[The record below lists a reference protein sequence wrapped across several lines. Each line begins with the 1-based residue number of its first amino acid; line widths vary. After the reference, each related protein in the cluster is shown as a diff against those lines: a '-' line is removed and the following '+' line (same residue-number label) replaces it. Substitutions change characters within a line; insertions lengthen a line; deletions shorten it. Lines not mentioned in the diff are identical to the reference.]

1 MDINT
6 LIILVLV
13 GVTAG
18 VLSGF
23 IGIGGGIII
32 VPALIYIIG
41 LSPLQAQGTSIAL
54 MLPPIGILAF
64 MQYYKAGNI
73 NLTYAGIIAITFIVG
88 GYFGARFAQKVDESL
103 IKLIFGVIMIIVA
116 VKMIVNGW
124 DYFSNKPN

>member
-73 NLTYAGIIAITFIVG
+73 NLTYAGIIAVTFIVG